1 MILDTIIVLVS
12 VMTLGGL
19 LPSAS
24 SMAVLSRS
32 ATSGFIHGLYTSFG
46 IVLGDS
52 LFIIVAIYGLSSLA
66 KTYGALFELVVF
78 VGGAYLIWLGTMH
91 WQNKTKTLTAK
102 KLDNVSLLSSFLTG
116 LFITL
121 ADQKAIL
128 FYFGFFP
135 AILDLSTISV
145 SDTFIVIILTT
156 VTLGGAKLFYA
167 FIGDKGNVFINNT
180 TAIKLINKL
189 AGASLIS
196 IGSYIML
203 TT

>member
-1 MILDTIIVLVS
+1 MTLETIVVLVS

-24 SMAVLSRS
+24 SLAVLSRS
-32 ATSGFIHGLYTSFG
+32 ATSGFFHGLYTSLG

-52 LFIIVAIYGLSSLA
+52 IFIIIAIYGLSTIA

-78 VGGAYLIWLGTMH
+78 VGAAYLIWLGTMH
-91 WQNKTKTLTAK
+91 WQNEINNLEAK
-102 KLDNVSLLSSFLTG
+102 KLDKVSLLSSFLAG

-128 FYFGFFP
+128 FYFVFFP
-135 AILDLSTISV
+135 AILNLSTITV
-145 SDTFIVIILTT
+145 IDTFTVIIITT
-156 VTLGGAKLFYA
+156 VTLGSAKLFYA
-167 FIGDKGNVFINNT
+167 FIGLKGNLFINNT
-180 TAIKLINKL
+180 IAIKSINKL
-189 AGASLIS
+189 AGATLIS